1 MYAFTAK
8 DDDIID
14 KGDEEL
20 NGRLVQLGEVLSE
33 IEEGGG
39 RRGLEEGWRAMIS
52 MELPA
57 HATQHGAL
65 HLGVGV
71 GVNPGDPAGS
81 ALAAIHPH
89 PQDPLALHHHNHGAA
104 TPGGMHEDSKK
115 KLKTDMQTDMRAN
128 IRVALVKED
137 ERQPPWQQPVTR
149 HEPRDQ
155 ERKKGKKRKRESTGI
170 VKSNDINFKLFEVM
184 YLEGGLNV
192 RAIIERVTHTML

>member
-1 MYAFTAK
+1 
-8 DDDIID
+8 
-14 KGDEEL
+14 DEEL

-115 KLKTDMQTDMRAN
+115 KRISSLSSFVLLVFINEYVRGGR
-128 IRVALVKED
+128 RVALVKED